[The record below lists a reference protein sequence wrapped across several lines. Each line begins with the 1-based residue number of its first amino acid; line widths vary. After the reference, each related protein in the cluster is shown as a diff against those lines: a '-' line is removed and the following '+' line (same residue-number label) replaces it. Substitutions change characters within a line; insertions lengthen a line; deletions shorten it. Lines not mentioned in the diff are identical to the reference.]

1 MIERRVNEDSLVYKA
16 LTSLVKTRTGA
27 KARFE
32 DEGLSVSVE
41 TVSKEL
47 EGLGKMMSSRHSE
60 TNPVIGPG
68 EPSGW
73 TVNTISFP
81 DNLSADV
88 KKIIQS
94 NMKPGWYSMV
104 WGSSGLSIV
113 FRDRIFEVGA
123 PTNESMKPVQDFA
136 SQNHDIDPKYLE
148 ASRLAE
154 DMGK

>member
-1 MIERRVNEDSLVYKA
+1 MDKRHTNKGCLVYKA
-16 LTSLVKTRTGA
+16 LTPLVKTKTGA

-47 EGLGKMMSSRHSE
+47 EELGKTMSTRHSE
-60 TNPVIGPG
+60 TNPVIGLG

-81 DNLSADV
+81 DNLSEGV
-88 KKIIQS
+88 KKIIQK
-94 NMKPGWYSMV
+94 NMQTGWYSMV
-104 WGSSGLSIV
+104 WGSNGLSII
-113 FRDRIFEVGA
+113 FRDRIFEVGS

-136 SQNHDIDPKYLE
+136 FQNHDIDPKYLE
-148 ASRLAE
+148 AARLAE
-154 DMGK
+154 DMRK